1 MLCVVYNISNMRLF
15 IISNRLPVKVTRS
28 SDGKFVFSRS
38 EGGLATGLKSLDV
51 DCEKHW
57 IGWPGVCVE
66 QKTEKDD
73 ICSQLEK
80 NNYHPVFLSDRQYEN
95 YYEGYSNSTLW
106 PLCHYFFAY
115 TLYKKNFWE
124 SYREVNAVFCEEISR
139 IVEPNDWVW
148 VQDYQL
154 MLLPGML
161 REKFPNL
168 HIGYFH
174 HIPFPSHELFRIL
187 PERVEILNGL
197 LGADFVAFH
206 IHDYMR
212 HFISATERILH
223 KNFNLDEVQMNDR
236 VTRVDALPMGINYD
250 LYHNVIADDKVHHAV
265 EKTRLLFGDHKLI
278 ISVDRL
284 DYSKGILHRLYGFA
298 SFLKNHPEYH
308 GKVTLAMVIVPS
320 RDHVGSYAELKTK
333 IDEEIGSI
341 NGTYSTM
348 NWTPVCY
355 FYHGFSF
362 EELVAM
368 YYVADIAL
376 VTPLRDGMNLVAKEY
391 VATKQDNPGVLIL
404 SEMAGASVELSDALL
419 INPNDTDQIEQAICR
434 ALKMPLEEQRER
446 LQRMQAILS
455 VQTVNKWAAD
465 FMREWRQAAEKNKR
479 LQKKKISAQDQ
490 NEIKT
495 LYDQAK
501 KRLILLD
508 YDGTLT
514 AFKNHPEDAA
524 PTPALRD
531 LLQRFCSDSRN
542 HVTINSGRDHYTLE
556 KWLGDLPLSFAAEHG
571 AFYKEKGAWHKNIGN
586 REWDSELLFILN
598 LFVSKTPYSHLETKE
613 AALAWHYRESD
624 AWLGELR
631 AQQLT
636 KAIMPVCLRK
646 GLQIMQGNKVVEI
659 KSPEYTKGSEVDR
672 LLLASRY
679 DFILAMGDDT
689 TDEDMFRA
697 LPVSA
702 ITPLSFAA
710 EHGAFYKEKGAW
722 HKNIGN
728 REWDSELLFIL
739 NLFVSKTPYSHL
751 ETKEAALAWHY
762 RESDAWLGE
771 LRAQQLTKAIM
782 PVCLRKGL
790 QIMQGNKVVEIKSP
804 EYTKGSEVDRL
815 LLASRYDFILAM
827 GDDTTDEDMF
837 RALPVSAITVK
848 VGIVSEKAKYNLS
861 SQEEVLPFLE
871 ELSGEGVS
879 YGTTSRSIKG
889 QLKATVDFFK
899 GLWTNKK

>member
-148 VQDYQL
+148 IQDYQL

-168 HIGYFH
+168 HIGYFQ

-212 HFISATERILH
+212 HFISATKRVLH

-265 EKTRLLFGDHKLI
+265 EKTQLLFGDHKLI

-284 DYSKGILHRLYGFA
+284 DYSKGILHRLYGFT

-702 ITPLSFAA
+702 IT
-710 EHGAFYKEKGAW
+710 
-722 HKNIGN
+722 
-728 REWDSELLFIL
+728 
-739 NLFVSKTPYSHL
+739 
-751 ETKEAALAWHY
+751 
-762 RESDAWLGE
+762 
-771 LRAQQLTKAIM
+771 
-782 PVCLRKGL
+782 
-790 QIMQGNKVVEIKSP
+790 
-804 EYTKGSEVDRL
+804 
-815 LLASRYDFILAM
+815 
-827 GDDTTDEDMF
+827 
-837 RALPVSAITVK
+837 VK